1 MNDLV
6 FNVSAL
12 PEPLPRMIRS
22 DKVRVHETDG
32 VITLTPVK
40 GADCSSFS
48 PRTELVKRLSAL
60 RTKAV
65 LAGMKLLSE
74 EEVLEEVKRRRGE
87 LKENEKDLY

>member
-1 MNDLV
+1 MSDLIL
-6 FNVSAL
+6 NASTL
-12 PEPLPRMIRS
+12 PEPLTRMIRS
-22 DKVRVHETDG
+22 DKVRIHETDG
-32 VITLTPVK
+32 VITMTPVEEV
-40 GADCSSFS
+40 DCSLFT
-48 PRTELVKRLSAL
+48 PRTELGKRLSAL

>member
-1 MNDLV
+1 MSDLIL
-6 FNVSAL
+6 NASTL

-32 VITLTPVK
+32 VITMTPVK
-40 GADCSSFS
+40 EADCLLFT
-48 PRTELVKRLSAL
+48 PRTELGKRLSAL

-65 LAGMKLLSE
+65 YAGMKLFSE

-87 LKENEKDLY
+87 LKENEKDLC

>member
-6 FNVSAL
+6 LNADTL

-22 DKVRVHETDG
+22 DKIKIYETDE
-32 VITLTPVK
+32 VITIAPVK
-40 GADCSSFS
+40 EADYSLFT
-48 PRTELVKRLSAL
+48 PRTKLGKRLFAL

-65 LAGMKLLSE
+65 HAGMKLLSE

-87 LKENEKDLY
+87 LKEK